1 MCAASTRSAVEGPCG
16 TATRFAGLPLLTAS
30 TYERNILACA
40 SSGAMTANTGSKSLL
55 KLRLHRSPRQAE
67 NSADFYYFHFNSN
80 FDAVAFDLVC
90 LEAPQKTHHTDSSN
104 PSLQD
109 DRGTRCSHVN
119 RKSFFARRLLPPPSL
134 PPRFGTTPLPAHDR
148 ARTQSSRKEFR
159 VAIPKLLLA
168 GLRSLLIDSGR
179 SEPKWRRLSQT
190 GYGCNVARK

>member
-1 MCAASTRSAVEGPCG
+1 MCVIWCNDGQHWLQKLTQKYDFIGVRG
-16 TATRFAGLPLLTAS
+16 RRRILL
-30 TYERNILACA
+30 IFI
-40 SSGAMTANTGSKSLL
+40 M
-55 KLRLHRSPRQAE
+55 AE
-67 NSADFYYFHFNSN
+67 NSADFYYFHFHS
-80 FDAVAFDLVC
+80 DAVALDLVC
-90 LEAPQKTHHTDSSN
+90 LEAPQKTHHTDISN

-109 DRGTRCSHVN
+109 DRGTRSSHMN
-119 RKSFFARRLLPPPSL
+119 RKSFFARRLLPSPSL